1 MPAGTISGRMNQ
13 PKRSKHHARML
24 TKIPLLTLLIFSVTY
39 PLCFWIS
46 AREPLKNNFHHFH
59 IGLPNLTAGLCVV
72 GMLMLGLPTS
82 TIHIALF
89 WLVIFFAVTF
99 VSWPRPTAHPFWIGL
114 VAGLGLWVYVL
125 AYRQLLD
132 GSLTS
137 LTSSVLAGLILSAAF
152 YAMNLGHWYLNV
164 HGLPLGHLKRATIV
178 LGVLLGCRLMWD
190 LVVLPGS
197 HVVFGGEEM
206 PVVHFLFR
214 LDGLFL
220 LVAFFFGTL
229 FPLLS
234 IYFVWGTLKAKS
246 TQSATGILYV
256 LLSAIL
262 IGDIAYKFYL
272 LNYRLT
278 F

>member
-1 MPAGTISGRMNQ
+1 
-13 PKRSKHHARML
+13 ML

-39 PLCFWIS
+39 PLCFWLS
-46 AREPLKNNFHHFH
+46 ARDPLKNNFHHFH

-72 GMLMLGLPTS
+72 AMIMLGFPPSL
-82 TIHIALF
+82 IQIAMF
-89 WLVIFFAVTF
+89 WVVIFFGVTF
-99 VSWPRPTAHPFWIGL
+99 VWWPKPTVNPFW
-114 VAGLGLWVYVL
+114 VAFLTALGVWVYVL
-125 AYRQLLD
+125 AHTQLL
-132 GSLTS
+132 GANVIAIIASILG
-137 LTSSVLAGLILSAAF
+137 GLILSAAF

-164 HGLPLGHLKRATIV
+164 HGLPLVHLKRATIA
-178 LGVLLGCRLMWD
+178 LGVLLGARLIWD
-190 LVVLPGS
+190 AVMFMAARVMY
-197 HVVFGGEEM
+197 HGEEI
-206 PVVHFLFR
+206 PVAAFIGR
-214 LDGLFL
+214 LDGIFL

-229 FPLLS
+229 FPLIS

-272 LNYRLT
+272 LNYRLA